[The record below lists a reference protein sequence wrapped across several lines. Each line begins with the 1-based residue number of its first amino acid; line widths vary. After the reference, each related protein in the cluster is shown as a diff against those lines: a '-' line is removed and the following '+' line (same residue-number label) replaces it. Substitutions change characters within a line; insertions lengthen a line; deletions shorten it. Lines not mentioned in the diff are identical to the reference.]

1 MALETLGS
9 RFRGRTGWQRLTKS
23 SSVAPSD
30 ISLQHIGTKGS
41 GSPPLSPC
49 GRRLDR
55 VSPVPVFSL
64 NYGAILAIAPP
75 FSIGSAG
82 NRGESRA
89 AIA

>member
-1 MALETLGS
+1 MLEQGAC
-9 RFRGRTGWQRLTKS
+9 FGAERGNS
-23 SSVAPSD
+23 FSAPAD

-49 GRRLDR
+49 GWRRDR

-75 FSIGSAG
+75 FLVERA
-82 NRGESRA
+82 RGAEPLPPQ
-89 AIA
+89 